1 MYAEVIFMADYKAMY
16 YKLFNKVS
24 DVICDLQEIQQI
36 CEEMYIESEE
46 EQAFVPAMDI
56 NLISVEMVIGRISAQ
71 GTEEFL
77 QHTPKEMQIFWQRYL
92 EMIASNPSDDIL
104 VKDLS

>member
-1 MYAEVIFMADYKAMY
+1 MADYKAMY

-46 EQAFVPAMDI
+46 ENFAKFRLA
-56 NLISVEMVIGRISAQ
+56 ISE
-71 GTEEFL
+71 
-77 QHTPKEMQIFWQRYL
+77 
-92 EMIASNPSDDIL
+92 IADEKNDKTTD
-104 VKDLS
+104 

>member
-1 MYAEVIFMADYKAMY
+1 MADYKTMY

-46 EQAFVPAMDI
+46 E
-56 NLISVEMVIGRISAQ
+56 NLTKFSLTNS
-71 GTEEFL
+71 
-77 QHTPKEMQIFWQRYL
+77 K
-92 EMIASNPSDDIL
+92 SNDEKTD
-104 VKDLS
+104 KTTD